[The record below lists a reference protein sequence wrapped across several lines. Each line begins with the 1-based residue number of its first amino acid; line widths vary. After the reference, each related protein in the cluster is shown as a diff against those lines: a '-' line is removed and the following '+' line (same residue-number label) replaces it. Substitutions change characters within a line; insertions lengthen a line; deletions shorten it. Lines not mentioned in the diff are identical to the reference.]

1 MSRRTLQRAPDPH
14 AAPPVA
20 IATRR
25 DLFGTMGAM
34 LLLTAAEAGTAKVAE
49 LDGKLLATFR
59 EWQPWDRER
68 QAVDAIYREFP
79 DSHAPDG
86 RHIADDRFD
95 AYTDRWHA
103 LVQEIT
109 ETPAR
114 TPEGIMVKATVLRS
128 TLVDYGTGDAAR
140 PAHEDDITPPNRLA
154 WSLVNDMLGRAGA

>member
-1 MSRRTLQRAPDPH
+1 MSRRALTRAPNPH

-34 LLLTAAEAGTAKVAE
+34 LLLTAAEAGTAKAAE
-49 LDGKLLATFR
+49 LDGRLLAAVR

-68 QAVDAIYREFP
+68 RAVNAIYREFP

-86 RHIADDRFD
+86 RHIADERFD
-95 AYTDRWHA
+95 AYTDQWHA
-103 LVQEIT
+103 LVDEIV

-128 TLVDYGTGDAAR
+128 ALEDYRSGDAGC
-140 PAHEDDITPPNRLA
+140 PANEDNITPSDRLA
-154 WSLVNDMLGRAGA
+154 WSLVTDMLGRVGA